1 MNITLNFLGLIKEHI
16 GEESATFTFNNNKAN
31 FGDLM
36 AEIHRRYQER
46 LPAVLWDAQHQE
58 FKPGILCVGEGRD
71 LESKE
76 TPLKDGET
84 ITIAVHMAGG

>member
-1 MNITLNFLGLIKEHI
+1 MNITLNFLGLLRDHI
-16 GEESATFTFNNNKAN
+16 GEESATFTFDKEAD
-31 FGDLM
+31 FGDLL

-46 LPAVLWDAQHQE
+46 LPTVLWDQQKQE

-71 LESKE
+71 LESRD
-76 TPLKDGET
+76 TVLKDGET